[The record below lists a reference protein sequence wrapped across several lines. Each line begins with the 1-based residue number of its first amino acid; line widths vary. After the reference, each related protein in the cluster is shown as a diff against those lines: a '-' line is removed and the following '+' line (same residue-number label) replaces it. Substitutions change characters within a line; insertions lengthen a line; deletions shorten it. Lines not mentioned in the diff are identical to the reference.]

1 MPPGGS
7 TRCEHSQ
14 RQADGRHAR
23 PVMAGSWSWSWGG
36 PFALLQRC
44 AQSSAAPLTVLPISM
59 RMQRS
64 PPKARRE
71 KRDHD
76 TSGLCARPDSRD
88 PGPCTPS
95 SPCVVYC
102 TNTCQDVVEADN
114 LTKHPLSTSR
124 PAADQQQTSSKP
136 AGEAPKAPKASTQ
149 ARWPASAGGATRD
162 TTHHCSCHSPLA
174 STTVLLLLHC
184 FSTAAERSACL
195 TFRVRLCHSAST
207 VNKQLASFG
216 HFQFLS
222 SSVPQLFCHFFT
234 SLPAHLPVRC
244 TLQFPPSVTPLP
256 SISKVRSGYRERR

>member
-114 LTKHPLSTSR
+114 LTKHPLSLLSR
-124 PAADQQQTSSKP
+124 LGTRTNSLILPHSSCLSGREQADQQQTSSKP
-136 AGEAPKAPKASTQ
+136 AANPQ
-149 ARWPASAGGATRD
+149 ARPPRPLRLQHKPAGQRLQAAQHATQLTIAAAIRRWPRPP
-162 TTHHCSCHSPLA
+162 CC
-174 STTVLLLLHC
+174 C
-184 FSTAAERSACL
+184 FCIVS
-195 TFRVRLCHSAST
+195 
-207 VNKQLASFG
+207 
-216 HFQFLS
+216 
-222 SSVPQLFCHFFT
+222 PQLQKEVH
-234 SLPAHLPVRC
+234 V
-244 TLQFPPSVTPLP
+244 
-256 SISKVRSGYRERR
+256 